1 MNSRPD
7 RATRPAWQGVESS
20 VSGAKWVA
28 ADSAVAQADTQRQ
41 AERLHQMTDLPP
53 AACLHLAGRG
63 VQAEDVD
70 LFLSPTL
77 RDLMPDPSSLQD
89 LDKAAGYL
97 AEAVAS
103 KAVIGLFGDY
113 DVDGACSAALMARV
127 LNQLGCATRIH
138 IPDRFSEGYGPNLAA
153 LEKLQAEGC
162 SLILTLDCGITAH
175 APLAAA
181 ADLGMTVLVV
191 DHHKPGPDLP
201 RAAAL
206 VNPNRLDDASGLG
219 HLAAAGVCFMVL
231 AGLLRQLRQAG
242 AEAVPDLREHLDLVA
257 LATVCDVVPLLGLNR
272 AFVRQGLKI
281 LARRQKPGLAALA
294 DIAKAQKAP
303 DSYMLGF
310 LLGPRINAA
319 GRLGRSDLGV
329 RLLCSENRDEAAG
342 LAEKLDEMNRE
353 RRETEQDIQHL
364 AEQQAEL
371 KLAENPDLPVL
382 IVAGE
387 GWHEGVIGIVAGR
400 LKDKYNR
407 PCVVI
412 AAAGGQGKGSARGMD
427 GLRLGD
433 AIMAARQHGL
443 LLSGGGHDMAAG
455 LSLEMDR
462 LAEFEVF
469 LTKRAMAE
477 LGGLARKIYQVT
489 SPLSIAGCTAQ
500 LADALDQMGPYG
512 AGHAEPRLVLTH
524 CRVRNPRWV
533 GADAA
538 HLSCRLD
545 DGTAAAL
552 PAIGFRL
559 AGSDLGRLLESGEAA
574 GPLMILGKL
583 GHNDWQGPGAV
594 QFQILDAA
602 RTDG

>member
-1 MNSRPD
+1 MSTSPD
-7 RATRPAWQGVESS
+7 RASRPAWQGVERS

-28 ADSAVAQADTQRQ
+28 ADAAVSQADSQRH
-41 AERLHQMTDLPP
+41 AERLHQITNLPP

-63 VQAEDVD
+63 VLAEDVEG
-70 LFLSPTL
+70 FLSPTL

-89 LDKAAGYL
+89 VDKAAGYL
-97 AEAVAS
+97 AEAVS
-103 KAVIGLFGDY
+103 NKAIIGLFGDY

-138 IPDRFSEGYGPNLAA
+138 IPDRFAEGYGPNLAA

-175 APLAAA
+175 EPLAAA
-181 ADLGMTVLVV
+181 ADLGMTVLVI
-191 DHHKPGPDLP
+191 DHHKPGPALP

-206 VNPNRLDDASGLG
+206 VNPNRLDDSSGLG
-219 HLAAAGVCFMVL
+219 HLCAAGVCFMVL
-231 AGLLRQLRQAG
+231 AGVLRQLRADG
-242 AEAVPDLREHLDLVA
+242 LDGVPDLREHLDLVA

-281 LARRQKPGLAALA
+281 MAKRRKPGLAALA

-329 RLLCSENRDEAAG
+329 RLLCSEDSDEAAG
-342 LAEKLDEMNRE
+342 LAAKLDEMNQE
-353 RRETEQDIQHL
+353 RRQTEQEIQHL
-364 AEQQAEL
+364 AEQQAEG

-412 AAAGGQGKGSARGMD
+412 AAEAGQGKGSARGMD

-443 LLSGGGHDMAAG
+443 LLSGGGITFSEFVLVMRCQTSLCSRSPGLMA
-455 LSLEMDR
+455 
-462 LAEFEVF
+462 
-469 LTKRAMAE
+469 
-477 LGGLARKIYQVT
+477 
-489 SPLSIAGCTAQ
+489 
-500 LADALDQMGPYG
+500 
-512 AGHAEPRLVLTH
+512 
-524 CRVRNPRWV
+524 
-533 GADAA
+533 
-538 HLSCRLD
+538 
-545 DGTAAAL
+545 
-552 PAIGFRL
+552 
-559 AGSDLGRLLESGEAA
+559 
-574 GPLMILGKL
+574 
-583 GHNDWQGPGAV
+583 
-594 QFQILDAA
+594 
-602 RTDG
+602 